1 MPAMCGRLPA
11 KGPQVSLALILLYLG
26 RFLLGAAFVVFG
38 VRNLQ
43 AIPRLT
49 ETMEKKGLLPQPR
62 LWMMAGVGI
71 QIVGG
76 LMVALGIFA
85 WLGALALAAFV
96 LLAAYLF
103 HPFWEFPKEEQTP
116 HINACI
122 MNTALAGAFLMVMA
136 SSL

>member
-1 MPAMCGRLPA
+1 MSFG
-11 KGPQVSLALILLYLG
+11 LLVFYLG

-38 VRNLQ
+38 IRNLKN
-43 AIPRLT
+43 IPRLT
-49 ETMEKKGLLPQPR
+49 EAMEKKGLLPQPR
-62 LWMMAGVGI
+62 TWMMVGVGI

-76 LMVALGIFA
+76 AMVALGILP

-103 HPFWEFPKEEQTP
+103 HPFWEFPREEQTP

-122 MNTALAGAFLMVMA
+122 MNTGLAGAFLIIA
-136 SSL
+136 AGGFY

>member
-1 MPAMCGRLPA
+1 
-11 KGPQVSLALILLYLG
+11 VSLAFILLVVG

-43 AIPRLT
+43 NIPRLT
-49 ETMEKKGLLPQPR
+49 EAMEKKGLLPQPR
-62 LWMMAGVGI
+62 LWMIVGVGI

-96 LLAAYLF
+96 LFAAYLF

-122 MNTALAGAFLMVMA
+122 MNTGLAGAFLIVMA
-136 SSL
+136 ISS

>member
-1 MPAMCGRLPA
+1 M
-11 KGPQVSLALILLYLG
+11 SLGLIVYSLG

-38 VRNLQ
+38 VRNIKN
-43 AIPRLT
+43 IPRLT

-62 LWMMAGVGI
+62 IWMLVGVGI

-76 LMVALGIFA
+76 AMVALGVLA
-85 WLGALALAAFV
+85 WLGALALAAFL

-103 HPFWEFPKEEQTP
+103 HPFWEYPPEEQTP

-122 MNTALAGAFLMVMA
+122 MNTGLAGAFLMIA
-136 SSL
+136 SAAFWF